1 MPIEGKNRP
10 TWADFGTRKGEI
22 RPSQPQIRQKLFI
35 PSKLHPWPLFQG
47 SLPRGSFT
55 ESLAANILDWYPA
68 TIWLRGVELAGP
80 EALPL
85 LRPWRSGELASGL
98 PGP

>member
-1 MPIEGKNRP
+1 MALELPGSFVTRGPLLSDPKCDIEPWERP
-10 TWADFGTRKGEI
+10 
-22 RPSQPQIRQKLFI
+22 
-35 PSKLHPWPLFQG
+35 
-47 SLPRGSFT
+47 FT

-68 TIWLRGVELAGP
+68 TIWLRGVELVGP